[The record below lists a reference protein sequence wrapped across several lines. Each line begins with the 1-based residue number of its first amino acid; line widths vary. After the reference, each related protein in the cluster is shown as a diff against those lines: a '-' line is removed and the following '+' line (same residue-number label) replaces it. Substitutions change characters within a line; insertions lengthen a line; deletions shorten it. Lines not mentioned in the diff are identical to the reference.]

1 MNYTIR
7 QLQILHKVAEKQSVT
22 KAATELHLTQPA
34 VSMQLKNLQAQF
46 NIPLYEVIGRRTY
59 ITEFGEKIVK
69 AAEEILREV
78 EAIDYHAQAYTG
90 LLAGKLK
97 ISVVS
102 TGKYVMPYI
111 LADFL
116 NKHPGIELIMDVTN
130 KAQVVE
136 SLERNEVDFSLVS
149 VLPQHLQLCKEPL
162 MENKLFVVANRAKQY
177 AETIS
182 PQTLLEE
189 LPLIYREQGSG
200 TRYVMEQFLAA
211 NNLVVKKKLELTS
224 NEAVKQ
230 AVLAGLGVSIMP
242 LIGIRSELASGE
254 LQIIPVEGF
263 PIKSIWHLV
272 WQEGKAF
279 SPVAEKYL
287 QHLRQEKQD
296 IIQQHFG
303 WIG

>member
-7 QLQILHKVAEKQSVT
+7 QLQILLKVAQKQSIT

-46 NIPLYEVIGRRTY
+46 NIPLFEVIGRRTY
-59 ITEFGEKIVK
+59 ITEFGSKIVQ
-69 AAEEILREV
+69 AAEEIMREV
-78 EAIDYHAQAYTG
+78 EAIDYHAHAYKG
-90 LLAGKLK
+90 LLTGTLK

-102 TGKYVMPYI
+102 TGKYVMPYF
-111 LADFL
+111 LTDFL
-116 NKHPGIELIMDVTN
+116 KKHEGIELIMDVTN

-136 SLERNEVDFSLVS
+136 SLEKNEVDFSLVS
-149 VLPQHLQLCKEPL
+149 VLPLHLQLCKEPL
-162 MENKLFVVANRAKQY
+162 MENKLFVVANSAQQY
-177 AETIS
+177 TTAIS
-182 PQTLLEE
+182 PQGLLEE

-200 TRYVMEQFLAA
+200 TRYVMEQFINA
-211 NNLVVKKKLELTS
+211 NNLAVKKKMELTS

-254 LQIIPVEGF
+254 LQIIPIEGF
-263 PIKSIWHLV
+263 PIKSTWYLV

-279 SPVAEKYL
+279 SPVSAQYL
-287 QHLRQEKQD
+287 KHLREEKERIMQER
-296 IIQQHFG
+296 FG
-303 WIG
+303 WVS